1 MKDIKNFR
9 AINETEKK
17 IVHNSIS
24 KISQKI
30 LLFLKKTENQLFI
43 SLDAS
48 NSKIKYPFMYLVP
61 KNLTK
66 FIYKINPGINI
77 HSAGLYFGFIKKN
90 IFFLSLEGAEY
101 LFEKGYLTEGSRIFA
116 TEKGE
121 KSILYGNKIL
131 KKMISKIPS
140 TLRKNEFLFIFNR
153 KKELIAIA
161 RSQVDYLTCQDL
173 KPKEVIA
180 QNLIDKGY
188 YLRKKQ

>member
-9 AINETEKK
+9 AINKIEKK
-17 IVHNSIS
+17 IVHDSIM
-24 KISQKI
+24 KISLKI
-30 LLFLKKTENQLFI
+30 LLFLKKNENQLFI
-43 SLDAS
+43 SLDSS
-48 NSKIKYPFMYLVP
+48 NSKNNPPFIYLVP

-66 FIYKINPGINI
+66 FINKINPRINI
-77 HSAGLYFGFIKKN
+77 RSAGLYFGFIKKN

-101 LFEKGYLTEGSRIFA
+101 LFEKGYLTKDSQIFA

-140 TLRKNEFLFIFNR
+140 TLRKNEFLFIFNQ

-161 RSQVDYLTCQDL
+161 RSKVDYLTCQDL

-180 QNLIDKGY
+180 LNLNDKGY
-188 YLRKKQ
+188 FLRKEQ